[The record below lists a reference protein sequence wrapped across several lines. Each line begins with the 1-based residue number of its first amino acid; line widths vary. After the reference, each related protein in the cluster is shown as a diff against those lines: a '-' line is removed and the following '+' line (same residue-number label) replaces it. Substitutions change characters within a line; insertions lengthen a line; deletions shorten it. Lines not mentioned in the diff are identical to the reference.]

1 MFPHSPTLPMSPSPS
16 PAEGWISSVM
26 PQPELRSVGVPLSP
40 GCFQPSALQ
49 HQQFTDLVKHRV
61 DSMLNDEARY
71 AQRRAQQQPFLHAGE
86 WKQVK
91 AEKGLTFFR
100 RLRRGRSLR
109 ELALEE
115 DLPEIRRAVE
125 RGYTSMICDGHV
137 DGSIEDMMLGMT
149 ASSQDDLMTGFSFK
163 NPPRDCVWLGTVE
176 SATPDDPLHTADLI
190 WALPKL
196 PPMVDQVDV
205 CYLKATGVE
214 LDEHNNRFGYLV
226 LHGVHIAQWV
236 LKVTVSGIFDLS
248 KKVRMLKKLVT
259 AATTS
264 IMTGLVNGV
273 GIGQAKKLTLVARRY
288 QSRGGARV
296 NSPRASA
303 CYICSRRDSFL
314 GRRVH
319 IGMHLLT
326 CAVCG
331 ATVCSSCTRGIK
343 QRIFI
348 GDRPCTSVDCC
359 PNCAQEA
366 QRMTGVSP
374 AEPEFQ
380 VVADYYLKQQSTALP
395 QTFSTA
401 LASPTRNGAM
411 KTNTS
416 TGIAT
421 VSTTTTTDE
430 SMGEYLLDFED
441 DPFSVALNLPELR
454 RSSAEEVDSIDALA
468 NNHHEPT
475 SSPEAVAGSF
485 PSDIVVWD
493 GNDRISVDDD
503 FIPATAIDRKQTD
516 RMYAN
521 ARLAESIEQR
531 LLELNIQAEYT
542 FAQTQEN
549 AMIMR
554 QGGRQR

>member
-1 MFPHSPTLPMSPSPS
+1 
-16 PAEGWISSVM
+16 
-26 PQPELRSVGVPLSP
+26 
-40 GCFQPSALQ
+40 
-49 HQQFTDLVKHRV
+49 
-61 DSMLNDEARY
+61 
-71 AQRRAQQQPFLHAGE
+71 
-86 WKQVK
+86 
-91 AEKGLTFFR
+91 
-100 RLRRGRSLR
+100 
-109 ELALEE
+109 
-115 DLPEIRRAVE
+115 
-125 RGYTSMICDGHV
+125 
-137 DGSIEDMMLGMT
+137 
-149 ASSQDDLMTGFSFK
+149 
-163 NPPRDCVWLGTVE
+163 
-176 SATPDDPLHTADLI
+176 
-190 WALPKL
+190 
-196 PPMVDQVDV
+196 MVHQVDV

-226 LHGVHIAQWV
+226 LHGVHIAQCPPFAAHGISRAKMFFACLFREPSPGV

-288 QSRGGARV
+288 QSRQV
-296 NSPRASA
+296 NSHRASA

-314 GRRVH
+314 GRRAH

-359 PNCAQEA
+359 PNCVQEA
-366 QRMTGVSP
+366 QRMTGVRP

-380 VVADYYLKQQSTALP
+380 VVADYYLKRQSAALP

-401 LASPTRNGAM
+401 LTSPTRNGAM

-441 DPFSVALNLPELR
+441 DPFSVALNLSELR
-454 RSSAEEVDSIDALA
+454 RSSAEEVDSVDALA

-503 FIPATAIDRKQTD
+503 FIPSTAIDRKQTD